1 MLQFPPRVGAVSHP
15 WATRMR
21 RLIPKRISTRLIF
34 SLTVLIVAAE
44 GISGYLDLRVQEQQL
59 LDAMISGADQLSRA
73 ITSATWHAMNADHR
87 EAAYQIMQ
95 TIAGNQGID
104 RIRIFNKEGR
114 VMFSTVADDERQ
126 VDKRAEACY
135 MCHASD
141 QPLVRLDTPL
151 RSRVF
156 TGPGGRRKLAMVTP
170 IYNEPSC
177 SEAECHAHPRS
188 IAVLGVL
195 DVSLGLDR
203 VDDELAAVRQN
214 VMLTTVV
221 HVLLVGLLIVL
232 FTRRFVDRPIEEL
245 IVGTQAVS
253 EMKLEEPLKLP
264 TSGELGALAR
274 SFETMRVRLK
284 AALDEVNNITQT
296 LEIRVHERTEQLE
309 VAHQRLVQTDRLA
322 SLGQL
327 SASVAH
333 EINNPLSGVLNLSV
347 LLQRIIG
354 EKGIPPERLPEVKHY
369 LEQISHETARVGK
382 IVSDL
387 LAFSRR
393 SVPHRVPADLQRIV
407 ASLVTIIGH
416 KFDLMNVVLDVR
428 LPELLPPV
436 PCDPS
441 QLQQVLVNLLMNA
454 AEASQ
459 GKPSARVMLTAHTDA
474 ATDRLAIRVSDN
486 GEGMSPEL
494 VARIF
499 DPFFTTKGE
508 GKGVGLGLAVVYGIV
523 EAHHGTID
531 VESSVGKGTTVT
543 VSLPLVEVQ
552 PRPES
557 SDAAR
562 QPR

>member
-1 MLQFPPRVGAVSHP
+1 
-15 WATRMR
+15 MR
-21 RLIPKRISTRLIF
+21 RLIPKRITTRLIAA
-34 SLTVLIVAAE
+34 LTILIITAE
-44 GISGYLDLRVQEQQL
+44 GISGYLDLRVQERQL

-87 EAAYQIMQ
+87 ESAYEIMQ
-95 TIAGNQGID
+95 SIAGNQGID

-114 VMFSTVADDERQ
+114 VMFSTVTGDERQ

-141 QPLVRLDTPL
+141 QPLVRLETPE

-156 TGPGGRRKLAMVTP
+156 AGPDGRRKLAMVTP
-170 IYNEPSC
+170 IYNESSC
-177 SEAECHAHPRS
+177 SRAECHAHPPE
-188 IAVLGVL
+188 ITVLGVL

-203 VDDELAAVRQN
+203 VDAELAAVRQN
-214 VMLTTVV
+214 VMITTGF
-221 HVLLVGLLIVL
+221 HVLLVGILIVL

-245 IVGTQAVS
+245 IVGTRAVS

-264 TSGELGALAR
+264 RSGELGALAR
-274 SFETMRVRLK
+274 SFETMRERLK
-284 AALDEVNNITQT
+284 EAVDEINHFTQT
-296 LEIRVHERTEQLE
+296 LETRVQERTRQLE

-347 LLQRIIG
+347 LIQRIIG
-354 EKGIPPERLPEVKHY
+354 ENGIPPERLPEVRRY

-393 SVPHRVPADLQRIV
+393 TTPHRVPGDLQRIV
-407 ASLVTIIGH
+407 ASLVSIIGH
-416 KFDLMNVVLDVR
+416 KFELMGVALEVR
-428 LPELLPPV
+428 LPNGLPPI

-441 QLQQVLVNLLMNA
+441 QIQQVLVNLLMNA
-454 AEASQ
+454 AEASA
-459 GKPSARVMLTAHTDA
+459 GKPNAHVRLNAEADEVAQRLT
-474 ATDRLAIRVSDN
+474 IRVQDN
-486 GEGMSPEL
+486 GEGMTSDL
-494 VARIF
+494 ASKIF

-508 GKGVGLGLAVVYGIV
+508 GKGVGLGLAVVYGII

-531 VESSVGKGTTVT
+531 VQSAVGQGTTVT
-543 VSLPLVEVQ
+543 VALPLVDL
-552 PRPES
+552 PSRPES
-557 SDAAR
+557 ADAGLANV
-562 QPR
+562 

>member
-1 MLQFPPRVGAVSHP
+1 
-15 WATRMR
+15 MR

-34 SLTVLIVAAE
+34 ALTILIIAAE
-44 GISGYLDLRVQEQQL
+44 GISGYLDLRVQERQL
-59 LDAMISGADQLSRA
+59 LDAMVSGADQLSRA

-87 EAAYQIMQ
+87 ESAYEIMQ
-95 TIAGNQGID
+95 SIAGNQGID

-114 VMFSTVADDERQ
+114 VMFSTVTGDERQ

-141 QPLVRLDTPL
+141 QPLVRLETPE

-156 TGPGGRRKLAMVTP
+156 TGPDGRRKLAMVTP
-170 IYNEPSC
+170 IYNERSC
-177 SEAECHAHPRS
+177 SEADCHAHPRDIS
-188 IAVLGVL
+188 VLGVL

-203 VDDELAAVRQN
+203 VDAELAAVREN
-214 VMLTTVV
+214 VMFTTGFHVV
-221 HVLLVGLLIVL
+221 LVGILIVL

-264 TSGELGALAR
+264 RSGELGALAR
-274 SFETMRVRLK
+274 SFEMMRQRLK
-284 AALDEVNNITQT
+284 EAHDEVNNFTQT
-296 LEIRVHERTEQLE
+296 LETRVQDRTQQLE

-347 LLQRIIG
+347 LIQRIMG
-354 EKGIPPERLPEVKHY
+354 EKGIPPERLPEVRRY

-393 SVPHRVPADLQRIV
+393 NAPHRVPGDLQRIV

-416 KFDLMNVVLDVR
+416 KFELMGVALEVR
-428 LPELLPPV
+428 LPDDLPPV

-441 QLQQVLVNLLMNA
+441 QIQQVLVNLLMNA
-454 AEASQ
+454 AEAST
-459 GKPSARVMLTAHTDA
+459 GKPNARVQLTAEA
-474 ATDRLAIRVSDN
+474 NGATERMLIRVQDN
-486 GEGMSPEL
+486 GEGMSAEL
-494 VARIF
+494 TAKIF

-523 EAHHGTID
+523 EAHHGSID
-531 VESSVGKGTTVT
+531 VQSAVGKGTTVT
-543 VSLPLVEVQ
+543 VSLPLVEIQ
-552 PRPES
+552 PRPVPA
-557 SDAAR
+557 DAD
-562 QPR
+562 PTLE